1 MSESYKYLVI
11 CYDAFNKKSMGFHFK
26 ETLKEA
32 EEFGKKVGSNGFLC
46 HIYENKPIKIY
57 K

>member
-1 MSESYKYLVI
+1 MPERYKYLVI
-11 CYDAFNKKSMGFHFK
+11 CYDAFNKKQMGFHFK

-32 EEFGKKVGSNGFLC
+32 EDFGKKVGSNGFLC
-46 HIYENKPIKIY
+46 FIYENKPIKIY